1 MSNENK
7 CSEIKINS
15 TNGQPTVSSLQI
27 ARDFDKLHKNVIRDI
42 ENIKAQFSAL
52 TQKLEIQQNLTLPPI
67 EKYFIDSTYKAGTGK
82 NYKSYEVTRDGF
94 MLLSMGFTGEKAL
107 ALKIAYI
114 EQFNAMEKEL
124 RKQEKLPYNN
134 NGSIVCEN
142 IFIKNSII
150 NVNTLKKEEFSP
162 LNERGDKKMNDN
174 SEIKRHLIDYVH
186 EITTKSK
193 GRNQYICP
201 ICGSGTGNNHTG
213 AFTLYPN
220 DNTYYCFSCQDSGD
234 IFSLYAK
241 INHLDIRADFQQIK
255 TELEEKYSVSSD
267 IPQENRPNPNKKEK
281 DYTKFFE
288 FAESRLHETDYLA
301 KRGISPE
308 TQRKFHCGYVSDF
321 MYKNNQMTPA
331 VIIPTSSNSFAWRST
346 AENLKQKRGK
356 ANILNISALNQPYCF
371 VVEGEID
378 CMSIDEC
385 GFPCIGLGSVSNI
398 GKIFNYNPDSVLIIA
413 MDNDHAGKKAAEK
426 LSALCEEHGT
436 PFIVA
441 QNDVYGG
448 FKDANDLLLHDR
460 QRLEKTLKT
469 LSELAIN
476 LDIEK
481 WKSDLH
487 KTQPIK
493 KISDNKQTAKNKKI
507 PLEDYEQFEK
517 YIDEMEYSVRYNQ
530 ITHNFE
536 FYGFDKGE
544 STEHL
549 AENVPQIL
557 VDGLQKQYKR
567 VTIQKVMNYITRYA
581 TRHRFNPV
589 LDAIKSVKWDGIDRI
604 NKIYEIFRIPADTE
618 EGTYSRIFIY
628 KWLLQCVCGLFNT
641 IENPFSL
648 DIVLVFIG
656 RQGIGKTRFFEK
668 LALKSTFFGEG
679 ICIDPRD
686 KDSIIQATSKWISEL
701 GEIGSTMKKDMD
713 SVKAFITKSAD
724 EYRTPYG
731 RASLHYA
738 RITSFVGTV
747 NDNEYLID
755 QTGNRRFVTVPLS
768 PDLVIDYETQIKP
781 FDALQLWAQIYHI
794 IGLLE
799 KEGKTKENCFRL
811 TESEKKYLEKRNS
824 AFTKPM
830 KGENEVLDILEE
842 QQTPQQGYICTF
854 KEMTVLQ
861 FIQIHNLRYDAGIIG
876 RILKKYGYESKQ
888 KKINGLPTRVI
899 RLPYKYHQSYD
910 TIS

>member
-1 MSNENK
+1 MNENNEVK
-7 CSEIKINS
+7 KYLIN
-15 TNGQPTVSSLQI
+15 
-27 ARDFDKLHKNVIRDI
+27 
-42 ENIKAQFSAL
+42 
-52 TQKLEIQQNLTLPPI
+52 
-67 EKYFIDSTYKAGTGK
+67 
-82 NYKSYEVTRDGF
+82 
-94 MLLSMGFTGEKAL
+94 
-107 ALKIAYI
+107 
-114 EQFNAMEKEL
+114 
-124 RKQEKLPYNN
+124 
-134 NGSIVCEN
+134 
-142 IFIKNSII
+142 
-150 NVNTLKKEEFSP
+150 
-162 LNERGDKKMNDN
+162 
-174 SEIKRHLIDYVH
+174 YVQ
-186 EITTKSK
+186 EITRKSK
-193 GRNQYICP
+193 GHNQYICP

-213 AFTLYPN
+213 AFTFYPEN
-220 DNTYYCFSCQDSGD
+220 NKYYCFSCQASGD
-234 IFSLYAK
+234 IFSLYAE
-241 INHLDIRADFQQIK
+241 INHLDIKKDFQQIK
-255 TELEEKYSVSSD
+255 TELEEKYRIFSD
-267 IPQENRPNPNKKEK
+267 IPQKKQEDKADKKEK

-288 FAESRLHETDYLA
+288 FAESRLHETDYLT
-301 KRGISPE
+301 KRGISPD

-331 VIIPTSSNSFAWRST
+331 VIIPTSNSSFAWRST
-346 AENLKQKRGK
+346 TENLKQKRGK

-398 GKIFNYNPDSVLIIA
+398 GKIFNYNISKTVLIIA
-413 MDNDHAGKKAAEK
+413 MDNDNAGRKAAEK

-436 PFIVA
+436 PYIMA

-460 QRLEKTLKT
+460 QGLEKTLKV
-469 LSELAIN
+469 LSERAIN

-487 KTQPIK
+487 KKPLNKKVSKSTETTQ
-493 KISDNKQTAKNKKI
+493 SVKNKKI

-517 YIDEMEYSVRYNQ
+517 YIDEMGYSVRYNQ

-536 FYGFDKGE
+536 FYGFDKSE

-589 LDAIKSVKWDGIDRI
+589 LDLIKSVKWDGIDRI

-618 EGTYSRIFIY
+618 EGLYSRIFIY

-668 LALKSTFFGEG
+668 LALKSAFFGEG

-713 SVKAFITKSAD
+713 SVKAFITKSTD

-731 RASLHYA
+731 RASLHYP

-755 QTGNRRFVTVPLS
+755 QTGNRRFVTVPLP
-768 PDLVIDYETQIKP
+768 PDLIIDYETQIKP

-861 FIQIHNLRYDAGIIG
+861 FIQMHNLKYDAGIVG
-876 RILKKYGYESKQ
+876 KVLKKYGYETIR
-888 KKINGLPTRVI
+888 KKSNGMVTRVI
-899 RLPYKYHQSYD
+899 RLPYKYYQGNNYND
-910 TIS
+910 

>member
-1 MSNENK
+1 M
-7 CSEIKINS
+7 SEIKINN

-27 ARDFDKLHKNVIRDI
+27 AVDFDRKHKHVLESI
-42 ENIKAQFSAL
+42 ENIKADFSAL
-52 TQKLEIQQNLTLPPI
+52 TEKLKEQQNMTLPPV
-67 EKYFIDSTYKAGTGK
+67 EKYFIESSYKAGTGK
-82 NYKSYEVTRDGF
+82 KYKLYEITRDGF

-124 RKQEKLPYNN
+124 QDREKNKQYRIKCRNFILI
-134 NGSIVCEN
+134 NGKE
-142 IFIKNSII
+142 
-150 NVNTLKKEEFSP
+150 LKKEAFSTSY
-162 LNERGDKKMNDN
+162 ERGNNPMNENKD
-174 SEIKRHLIDYVH
+174 EIKRYLLDYVN
-186 EITTKSK
+186 EITRKSSGK
-193 GRNQYICP
+193 NQYICP

-213 AFTLYPN
+213 AFTFYPEN
-220 DNTYYCFSCQDSGD
+220 NTYYCFSCQASGD
-234 IFSLYAK
+234 IFSLYAE
-241 INHLDIRADFQQIK
+241 INHLDIKTDFQQIK
-255 TELEEKYSVSSD
+255 TELEEKYRISPD
-267 IPQENRPNPNKKEK
+267 IPQKKQEDKADKKEK
-281 DYTKFFE
+281 DYTKFFQ
-288 FAESRLHETDYLA
+288 FAESRLHETDYLT
-301 KRGISPE
+301 KRGISPD
-308 TQRKFHCGYVSDF
+308 TQRKFHCGYVPSF

-331 VIIPTSSNSFAWRST
+331 IIIPTSSSSFAWRST
-346 AENLKQKRGK
+346 TENLKQKRGT
-356 ANILNISALNQPYCF
+356 AHILNTSALNQPYCF
-371 VVEGEID
+371 IVEGEID

-398 GKIFNYNPDSVLIIA
+398 GKIFNYNSNSVLIIA
-413 MDNDHAGKKAAEK
+413 MDNDTAGRKAGEK
-426 LSALCEEHGT
+426 LANLCKEHDT
-436 PFIVA
+436 PFIMA
-441 QNDVYGG
+441 KNDVYGG

-460 QRLEKTLKT
+460 QGLEKTLKV
-469 LSELAIN
+469 LSERAIN

-487 KTQPIK
+487 KKPLNKKVSKSTETTQ
-493 KISDNKQTAKNKKI
+493 SVKNKKI

-517 YIDEMEYSVRYNQ
+517 YIDEMGYSVRYNQ

-536 FYGFDKGE
+536 FYGFDKSE

-589 LDAIKSVKWDGIDRI
+589 IDMIKSVKWDGIDRI

-618 EGTYSRIFIY
+618 EGLYSRIFIY

-668 LALKSTFFGEG
+668 LALKSAFFGEG

-747 NDNEYLID
+747 NDTEYLID

-781 FDALQLWAQIYHI
+781 FNALQLWAQVYWLITEA
-794 IGLLE
+794 E

-854 KEMTVLQ
+854 KEMTVTE
-861 FIQIHNLRYDAGIIG
+861 FIRVHSLKYDARSIG
-876 RILKKYGYESKQ
+876 QILKKHGYESKL
-888 KKINGLPTRVI
+888 KKESGQVSRII
-899 RLPYKYHQSYD
+899 RLPYKQWNGNNQK
-910 TIS
+910 

>member
-1 MSNENK
+1 M
-7 CSEIKINS
+7 SEIKINS
-15 TNGQPTVSSLQI
+15 TNGTATVSSLQI
-27 ARDFDKLHKNVIRDI
+27 ARDFDKQHYNVIRDI
-42 ENIKAQFSAL
+42 ENIKAQFCAL
-52 TQKLEIQQNLTLPPI
+52 TQRAEFSAVKFPPT

-82 NYKSYEVTRDGF
+82 NYKSYKVTRDGF

-124 RKQEKLPYNN
+124 KKQEKLPYNN
-134 NGSIVCEN
+134 NGFITCEN
-142 IFIKNSII
+142 VFINNSII
-150 NVNTLKKEEFSP
+150 NGFPLKKEAFSTSY
-162 LNERGDKKMNDN
+162 ERGNNPMNENKD
-174 SEIKRHLIDYVH
+174 EIKRHLLDYVN
-186 EITTKSK
+186 EITRKSSGK
-193 GRNQYICP
+193 NQYICP
-201 ICGSGTGNNHTG
+201 ICGSGTGHNHTG
-213 AFTLYPN
+213 AFTFYPEN
-220 DNTYYCFSCQDSGD
+220 DTYYCFSCQASGD
-234 IFSLYAK
+234 IFTLYGAMNN
-241 INHLDIRADFQQIK
+241 ISDFKTIK
-255 TELEEKYSVSSD
+255 TELEKKYCPV
-267 IPQENRPNPNKKEK
+267 KKK
-281 DYTKFFE
+281 DYTKFFQA
-288 FAESRLHETDYLA
+288 AEQHLHETDYLT

-331 VIIPTSSNSFAWRST
+331 VIIPTSNSSFAWRST
-346 AENLKQKRGK
+346 TENLKQKRGK

-398 GKIFNYNPDSVLIIA
+398 GKIFNYNISKTVLIIA
-413 MDNDHAGKKAAEK
+413 MDNDNAGRKAAKK
-426 LSALCEEHGT
+426 LSALCEEHEI
-436 PFIVA
+436 PFVMA
-441 QNDVYGG
+441 QNDVYGD

-460 QRLEKTLKT
+460 ETLVKTLAG
-469 LSELAIN
+469 LSERAEN

-549 AENVPQIL
+549 AENVPSIIQDKL
-557 VDGLQKQYKR
+557 VKNFTR
-567 VTIQKVMNYITRYA
+567 VTKQKVIDYITRYA

-589 LDAIKSVKWDGIDRI
+589 LDMIQSVKWDGIDRI

-668 LALKSTFFGEG
+668 LALKSAFFGEG

-713 SVKAFITKSAD
+713 SVKAFITKSTD

-731 RASLHYA
+731 RASLHYP

-768 PDLVIDYETQIKP
+768 PDLIIDYETQIKP
-781 FDALQLWAQIYHI
+781 FDALQLWAQVYW
-794 IGLLE
+794 LVTEAE
-799 KEGKTKENCFRL
+799 KEGKTKANCFRL

-842 QQTPQQGYICTF
+842 QQTPQQGYICTS

-861 FIQIHNLRYDAGIIG
+861 FIQMHNLRYDANVVGKVL
-876 RILKKYGYESKQ
+876 RKYGYEPKR
-888 KKINGLPTRVI
+888 KRMNGTIERVI
-899 RLPYKYHQSYD
+899 RLPYKKYESVN
-910 TIS
+910 SN

>member
-1 MSNENK
+1 MNENNEVK
-7 CSEIKINS
+7 KYLIN
-15 TNGQPTVSSLQI
+15 
-27 ARDFDKLHKNVIRDI
+27 
-42 ENIKAQFSAL
+42 
-52 TQKLEIQQNLTLPPI
+52 
-67 EKYFIDSTYKAGTGK
+67 
-82 NYKSYEVTRDGF
+82 
-94 MLLSMGFTGEKAL
+94 
-107 ALKIAYI
+107 
-114 EQFNAMEKEL
+114 
-124 RKQEKLPYNN
+124 
-134 NGSIVCEN
+134 
-142 IFIKNSII
+142 
-150 NVNTLKKEEFSP
+150 
-162 LNERGDKKMNDN
+162 
-174 SEIKRHLIDYVH
+174 YVH

-213 AFTLYPN
+213 AFTFYPEN
-220 DNTYYCFSCQDSGD
+220 NTYYCFSCENSGD

-255 TELEEKYSVSSD
+255 TELEEKYHISYD
-267 IPQENRPNPNKKEK
+267 IPQKKQEDKADKKEK

-288 FAESRLHETDYLA
+288 FAESRLHETDYLT
-301 KRGISPE
+301 KRGISPD

-331 VIIPTSSNSFAWRST
+331 VIIPTSNSSFAWRST
-346 AENLKQKRGK
+346 TENLKQKRGK

-398 GKIFNYNPDSVLIIA
+398 GKIFNYNPDSVFIIA
-413 MDNDHAGKKAAEK
+413 MDNDTAGRKAAEK
-426 LSALCEEHGT
+426 LSALCEEQGT
-436 PFIVA
+436 PYIMA

-460 QRLEKTLKT
+460 ETLVKTLAG
-469 LSELAIN
+469 LSERAIN
-476 LDIEK
+476 LDVEK

-493 KISDNKQTAKNKKI
+493 KISDNKHTAKNKKI

-549 AENVPQIL
+549 AENVPSIIQDKL
-557 VDGLQKQYKR
+557 VKNFTR
-567 VTIQKVMNYITRYA
+567 VTKQKVIDYITRYA

-589 LDAIKSVKWDGIDRI
+589 LDMIQSVKWDGIDRI

-668 LALKSTFFGEG
+668 LALKSAFFGEG

-713 SVKAFITKSAD
+713 SVKAFITKSTD

-731 RASLHYA
+731 RASLHYP

-768 PDLVIDYETQIKP
+768 PDLIIDYETQIKP
-781 FDALQLWAQIYHI
+781 FDALQLWAQVYW
-794 IGLLE
+794 LVTEAE
-799 KEGKTKENCFRL
+799 KEGKTKANCFRL

-861 FIQIHNLRYDAGIIG
+861 FIQMHNLKYDAGIIG

>member
-1 MSNENK
+1 MN
-7 CSEIKINS
+7 
-15 TNGQPTVSSLQI
+15 
-27 ARDFDKLHKNVIRDI
+27 
-42 ENIKAQFSAL
+42 
-52 TQKLEIQQNLTLPPI
+52 
-67 EKYFIDSTYKAGTGK
+67 
-82 NYKSYEVTRDGF
+82 
-94 MLLSMGFTGEKAL
+94 
-107 ALKIAYI
+107 
-114 EQFNAMEKEL
+114 
-124 RKQEKLPYNN
+124 
-134 NGSIVCEN
+134 
-142 IFIKNSII
+142 KNSEVKKYLI
-150 NVNTLKKEEFSP
+150 NY
-162 LNERGDKKMNDN
+162 
-174 SEIKRHLIDYVH
+174 IQ
-186 EITTKSK
+186 EITRKSK
-193 GRNQYICP
+193 GHNQYICP

-213 AFTLYPN
+213 AFTFYPEN
-220 DNTYYCFSCQDSGD
+220 NTYYCFSCENSGD

-241 INHLDIRADFQQIK
+241 INHLDIKTDFQQIK
-255 TELEEKYSVSSD
+255 TELEEKYRIFPD
-267 IPQENRPNPNKKEK
+267 IPQKKQEDKAVKKEK

-288 FAESRLHETDYLA
+288 FAESRLHETDYLT
-301 KRGISPE
+301 KRGISPD

-331 VIIPTSSNSFAWRST
+331 VTIPTSSSSFAWRST

-398 GKIFNYNPDSVLIIA
+398 GKIFNYNISKTVLIIA
-413 MDNDHAGKKAAEK
+413 MDNDNAGRKAAKK
-426 LSALCEEHGT
+426 LSALCEEHEI
-436 PFIVA
+436 PFVMA
-441 QNDVYGG
+441 QNDVYGD

-460 QRLEKTLKT
+460 QELEKTLAE
-469 LSELAIN
+469 LSERAIN

-487 KTQPIK
+487 KKPQKNI
-493 KISDNKQTAKNKKI
+493 NKSPETGQATKNKKI

-517 YIDEMEYSVRYNQ
+517 YIDEMGYSARYNQ

-589 LDAIKSVKWDGIDRI
+589 LDLIKSVKWDGIDRI

-618 EGTYSRIFIY
+618 EGLYSRIFIY

-668 LALKSTFFGEG
+668 LALKSAFFGEG
-679 ICIDPRD
+679 MCIDPRD

-713 SVKAFITKSAD
+713 SVKAFITKATD

-731 RASLHYA
+731 RASLHYP

-755 QTGNRRFVTVPLS
+755 QTGNRRFVTIPLS
-768 PDLVIDYETQIKP
+768 PDLVIDYEMQIKP
-781 FDALQLWAQIYHI
+781 FNALQLWAQVYHI

-830 KGENEVLDILEE
+830 KGEIEILDALAE
-842 QQTPQQGYICTF
+842 QQTPQQGYTCTF
-854 KEMTVLQ
+854 KEMTVSA
-861 FIQIHNLRYDAGIIG
+861 FIQHNNLRYDASIVG
-876 RILKKYGYESKQ
+876 RVLKKYGYIPIK
-888 KKINGLPTRVI
+888 KKINGTVSQVI
-899 RLPYKYHQSYD
+899 NLPYKNYTSN
-910 TIS
+910 

>member
-1 MSNENK
+1 MSKKNKSSETRIFYNEKFGQVRTIEENGKIYFCGRDVAKALGYTNPSDAVNK
-7 CSEIKINS
+7 HCKWVAKRYIIDSMGRPQEAK
-15 TNGQPTVSSLQI
+15 
-27 ARDFDKLHKNVIRDI
+27 
-42 ENIKAQFSAL
+42 
-52 TQKLEIQQNLTLPPI
+52 
-67 EKYFIDSTYKAGTGK
+67 FIDEGNLYRLIVRSNMKQAEKFERWVFDDVLPTIRKTG
-82 NYKSYEVTRDGF
+82 SY
-94 MLLSMGFTGEKAL
+94 
-107 ALKIAYI
+107 
-114 EQFNAMEKEL
+114 N
-124 RKQEKLPYNN
+124 QEKLPYNN
-134 NGSIVCEN
+134 NGSITCEN
-142 IFIKNSII
+142 VFINNSII
-150 NVNTLKKEEFSP
+150 NGFPLKNSP
-162 LNERGDKKMNDN
+162 FETYNERGNNPMNENKD
-174 SEIKRHLIDYVH
+174 EIKRYLLDYVN
-186 EITTKSK
+186 EITRKSQGK
-193 GRNQYICP
+193 NQYICP
-201 ICGSGTGNNHTG
+201 ICGSGTGHNHTG
-213 AFTLYPN
+213 AFTFYPET
-220 DNTYYCFSCQDSGD
+220 DSYHCFACQASGD
-234 IFSLYAK
+234 IFTLYGE
-241 INHLDIRADFQQIK
+241 INHISDFK
-255 TELEEKYSVSSD
+255 TVKEELEKKYLP
-267 IPQENRPNPNKKEK
+267 IKKK

-288 FAESRLHETDYLA
+288 FAESRLHETDYLT
-301 KRGISPE
+301 KRGISPD

-331 VIIPTSSNSFAWRST
+331 VIIPTSNSSFAWRST
-346 AENLKQKRGK
+346 AENLKQKRGT
-356 ANILNISALNQPYCF
+356 AHILNISALSQPYCF

-413 MDNDHAGKKAAEK
+413 MDNDTAGKKAAEK
-426 LSALCEEHGT
+426 LASLCKEHNT
-436 PFIVA
+436 PFIMA

-460 QRLEKTLKT
+460 ETLVKTLAG
-469 LSELAIN
+469 LSERAIN
-476 LDIEK
+476 LDVEK
-481 WKSDLH
+481 WKLGLH

-493 KISDNKQTAKNKKI
+493 KISDNKQTTKNKKI

-549 AENVPQIL
+549 AENVPSIIQDKL
-557 VDGLQKQYKR
+557 VKNFTR
-567 VTIQKVMNYITRYA
+567 VTKQKVIDYITRYA

-589 LDAIKSVKWDGIDRI
+589 LDMIKSVKWDGIDRI

-618 EGTYSRIFIY
+618 EGLYSRIFIY

-668 LALKSTFFGEG
+668 LALKSAFFGEG

-686 KDSIIQATSKWISEL
+686 KDSIIKATSKWISEL

-713 SVKAFITKSAD
+713 SVKAFITKSTD

-731 RASLHYA
+731 RASLHYP

-768 PDLVIDYETQIKP
+768 PDLIIDYETQIKP
-781 FDALQLWAQIYHI
+781 FDALQLWAQVYW
-794 IGLLE
+794 LVTEAE

-861 FIQIHNLRYDAGIIG
+861 FIQMHNLRYDAGIIG

>member
-1 MSNENK
+1 MGYKNTKDALRKHVDKEDK
-7 CSEIKINS
+7 
-15 TNGQPTVSSLQI
+15 QI
-27 ARDFDKLHKNVIRDI
+27 LLRSQCTTL
-42 ENIKAQFSAL
+42 ENIPNRGL
-52 TQKLEIQQNLTLPPI
+52 TIINESGLYSLIFASELKGAKDFKHWVTSDVLPTIRKTGSYNPKPQQ
-67 EKYFIDSTYKAGTGK
+67 
-82 NYKSYEVTRDGF
+82 
-94 MLLSMGFTGEKAL
+94 
-107 ALKIAYI
+107 LKIKCRNFI
-114 EQFNAMEKEL
+114 LINGKE
-124 RKQEKLPYNN
+124 
-134 NGSIVCEN
+134 
-142 IFIKNSII
+142 
-150 NVNTLKKEEFSP
+150 LKKEVFQPS
-162 LNERGDKKMNDN
+162 NERGDKKMNDN
-174 SEIKRHLIDYVH
+174 SEIKRHLIDYVE

-201 ICGSGTGNNHTG
+201 ICGSGTGKNSTG
-213 AFTLYPN
+213 AFTFYPEN
-220 DNTYYCFSCQDSGD
+220 NTYYCFSCENSGD

-255 TELEEKYSVSSD
+255 TELEEKYHISYD
-267 IPQENRPNPNKKEK
+267 IPQKKQEDKADKKEK

-288 FAESRLHETDYLA
+288 FAESRLHETDYLT
-301 KRGISPE
+301 KRGISPD

-331 VIIPTSSNSFAWRST
+331 VIIPTSNSSFAWRST

-413 MDNDHAGKKAAEK
+413 MDNDTAGRKAAEK
-426 LSALCEEHGT
+426 LSALCKEHGT
-436 PFIVA
+436 PYIMA
-441 QNDVYGG
+441 QNDVYGD

-460 QRLEKTLKT
+460 ETLVKTLAG
-469 LSELAIN
+469 LSERAIN
-476 LDIEK
+476 LDVEK

-487 KTQPIK
+487 KKPQKNI
-493 KISDNKQTAKNKKI
+493 NKSPETGQATKNKKI

-517 YIDEMEYSVRYNQ
+517 YIDEMGYSARYNQ

-589 LDAIKSVKWDGIDRI
+589 LDLIKSVKWDGIDRI

-618 EGTYSRIFIY
+618 EGLYSRIFIY

-668 LALKSTFFGEG
+668 LALKSAFFGEG
-679 ICIDPRD
+679 MCIDPRD

-713 SVKAFITKSAD
+713 SVKAFITKSTD

-731 RASLHYA
+731 RASLHYP

-768 PDLVIDYETQIKP
+768 PDLIIDYETQIKP
-781 FDALQLWAQIYHI
+781 FDALQLWAQVYW
-794 IGLLE
+794 LVTEAE
-799 KEGKTKENCFRL
+799 KEGKTKANCFRL

-861 FIQIHNLRYDAGIIG
+861 FIQMHNLRYDANVVGKVL
-876 RILKKYGYESKQ
+876 RKYGYDSQLKRS
-888 KKINGLPTRVI
+888 NGKVTRTLT
-899 RLPYKYHQSYD
+899 LPYKYWQGNS
-910 TIS
+910 SNN